1 MKIKDTRSTFFAFV
15 AALVMML
22 AASMVMGCK
31 PNVSTGTQ
39 TFKLTFSAGD
49 NGTLKAMVDNKEIT
63 SGSPVPKGKTVV
75 FTAVPA
81 DGYRVKKWTGTD
93 NSASTDKTAVLTVK
107 ENATV
112 SVEFETTAVPVQK
125 FNVTF
130 T

>member
-1 MKIKDTRSTFFAFV
+1 MKTTNKRSTFFAFAV
-15 AALVMML
+15 TAMML

-63 SGSPVPKGKTVV
+63 SASPVQKGKTVV

-81 DGYRVKKWTGTD
+81 AGYRIILQVRIKQ
-93 NSASTDKTAVLTVK
+93 LC
-107 ENATV
+107 
-112 SVEFETTAVPVQK
+112 
-125 FNVTF
+125 
-130 T
+130 